1 VLYTVYGVGAEV
13 VLWGFLIL
21 LAGTPLY
28 IWFATRDRLPREVV
42 ADPV

>member
-28 IWFATRDRLPREVV
+28 IWFATRESGHYQTS
-42 ADPV
+42 